1 MDELPSQESRIEE
14 TQASNLLFF
23 YISRLAPVRG
33 FCDMTDEYSD
43 LLLWH
48 LCIIILAEKR
58 FKLKIAN
65 FRRS

>member
-23 YISRLAPVRG
+23 YISRLAPVG